1 MSARPNQNQIDA
13 FARFGAATVHEA
25 QGGTGALDSAIKA
38 LDPSMV
44 VAGPA
49 VTVDT
54 KPADNLA
61 VQYAVSVA
69 QPGDVLVVDAKA
81 FTEAGP
87 WGDILTVY
95 AQHVGI
101 AGLVIDG
108 SVRDSRDIVDLG
120 FPVFSR
126 GVSIKGTGK
135 YQPGKINQP
144 IICGGV
150 RIEPGDLI
158 VADADGVV
166 AVPAADIERVQQLAA
181 EREHKEAG
189 FRTAL
194 RDGKRLI
201 DLMGLTER
209 AAELGYR

>member
-1 MSARPNQNQIDA
+1 
-13 FARFGAATVHEA
+13 
-25 QGGTGALDSAIKA
+25 
-38 LDPSMV
+38 MV

-49 VTVDT
+49 LTVDT

-61 VQYAVSVA
+61 VQYAVSTA

-81 FTEAGP
+81 FLEAGP

-95 AQHVGI
+95 AQQVGI

-108 SVRDSRDIVDLG
+108 SVRDSRDIVALG

-135 YQPGKINQP
+135 HQPGTINQP
-144 IICGGV
+144 IACGGV

-166 AVPAADIERVQQLAA
+166 AVPGADIDRVHELAA
-181 EREHKEAG
+181 ERERKEAS
-189 FRTAL
+189 FRAAL
-194 RDGKRLI
+194 RNGERLI
-201 DLMGLTER
+201 DLMGLTGR